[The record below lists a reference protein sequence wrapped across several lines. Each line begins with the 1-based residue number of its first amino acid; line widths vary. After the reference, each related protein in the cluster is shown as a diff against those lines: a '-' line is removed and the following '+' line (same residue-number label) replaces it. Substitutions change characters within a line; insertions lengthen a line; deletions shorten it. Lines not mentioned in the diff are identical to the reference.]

1 MSMGKQ
7 RLLLLLLLLLL
18 LPCTVL
24 YVVLTGPARR
34 GEGGSIHA
42 IHPIQLR
49 WEKRGGKE
57 RQEAEP

>member
-42 IHPIQLR
+42 IQLR